1 MGLRASDII
10 FRKIP
15 KLALEPPTAVVT
27 ILNLQSCRTEL
38 FEEDADVPPTTGNP
52 LIDEALIPHLQCCK
66 VLLQNVGNY
75 GPCKVNEIKAIS
87 ALVSE
92 IETFM

>member
-1 MGLRASDII
+1 M
-10 FRKIP
+10 
-15 KLALEPPTAVVT
+15 
-27 ILNLQSCRTEL
+27 
-38 FEEDADVPPTTGNP
+38 PPTTGNP

-87 ALVSE
+87 ALV
-92 IETFM
+92 ICPQIFLFLKNAVLLGIFYYYDVIIYKKLILRFF